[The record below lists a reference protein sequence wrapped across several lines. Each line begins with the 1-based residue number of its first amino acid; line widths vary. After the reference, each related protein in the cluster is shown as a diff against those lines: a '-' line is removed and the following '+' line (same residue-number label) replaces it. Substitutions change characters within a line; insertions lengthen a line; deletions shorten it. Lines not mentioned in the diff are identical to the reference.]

1 MNKLGKSRASPTN
14 QRRCKI
20 TRASRTD
27 SDLTPSSPL
36 SDSFPSTCSR
46 AIERPDYNDVSSSGP
61 LDLYSRPHLPPGRR
75 FTLDVCRRCP
85 LVHCFDNPLLRH
97 RSRWSCP
104 EEDIWRIEG
113 PGPYLYEFVWS
124 PWYRSQVGDEVWR
137 LAQDEGDDSQ
147 GS

>member
-1 MNKLGKSRASPTN
+1 MNKLGKSRAGSTN

-20 TRASRTD
+20 NASMGRTTT
-27 SDLTPSSPL
+27 SHLPLRPL

-75 FTLDVCRRCP
+75 FTLDVRRCP
-85 LVHCFDNPLLRH
+85 LVNDDNPLLRY

-113 PGPYLYEFVWS
+113 PGPYFYEFVWS

-137 LAQDEGDDSQ
+137 LAQDEGDDS
-147 GS
+147 